1 MNREWKWSRWL
12 LLTAVVLVTACD
24 LPEPQ
29 RRAEPEQEITLV
41 VAGQALIK
49 QDPRL
54 LWEEPFGSLRDTVG
68 GADVAFTNFE
78 MAVAPEP
85 DRCGLPLEYE
95 VFLGAPPLSRDQR
108 PGNTSG
114 PHAVEPAVME
124 FLADLGFNLM
134 SLANNHS
141 WDLGDCGVAAT
152 REAAAVY
159 GVTHAGTG
167 PDVAAATAP
176 AYLTV
181 KGVTI
186 GLVAATTGH
195 DEREVI
201 HHSVNGVWT
210 GRHDD
215 RDRNLAAVREAAA
228 QADFVIFYQHFQIDA
243 DEFDGVAPGEATD
256 DGHVWIDDV
265 AGWQT
270 EFARDVLDAG
280 ASMYIGHGH
289 RAFDGIEIY
298 DGKPLIRQLGGLAYQ
313 GLQPR
318 IGHYDQYRP
327 WEGLLAS
334 LTVRKG
340 DVVRMELTPLDL
352 DEGET
357 YRSNYD
363 DLDFLSRRGL
373 AQIATGDLADSIL
386 LRLRDLSAE
395 YGTELA
401 IVGQRAVIELE
412 R

>member
-1 MNREWKWSRWL
+1 MNRAWKGNYGL
-12 LLTAVVLVTACD
+12 LLIAMALVAACSNAA
-24 LPEPQ
+24 PQ
-29 RRAEPEQEITLV
+29 PEITLV

-54 LWEEPFGSLRDTVG
+54 LWDDPFGSLRDILE

-78 MAVAPEP
+78 MAVVSEP

-95 VFLGAPPLSRDQR
+95 VFLGAPPLPLDQR

-114 PHAVEPAVME
+114 PHAVEAPVMG

-152 REAAAVY
+152 REAAAAN
-159 GVTHAGTG
+159 GVAHAGTG
-167 PDVAAATAP
+167 PDVATATAP

-181 KGVTI
+181 RGVTV

-195 DEREVI
+195 DERDAI
-201 HHSVNGVWT
+201 HHSVNGVWA
-210 GRHDD
+210 GRQDD
-215 RDRNLAAVREAAA
+215 WDRNLAAVRKAAA
-228 QADFVIFYQHFQIDA
+228 HADFVIFYQHFQIDD
-243 DEFDGVAPGEATD
+243 DEFDQVAPGEATD
-256 DGHVWIDDV
+256 DGHVWIEDV
-265 AGWQT
+265 PSWQT
-270 EFARDVLDAG
+270 EFARAVLDAG
-280 ASMYIGHGH
+280 ASMYLGHGH

-298 DGKPLIRQLGGLAYQ
+298 KGKPLIRQLGGLAYQ

-318 IGHYDQYRP
+318 IGHYDRYRP

-334 LTVRKG
+334 LTVRHG
-340 DVVRMELTPLDL
+340 SVVRIELTPLDL

-357 YRSNYD
+357 YRGNYD
-363 DLDFLSRRGL
+363 DLGFLSRRGL
-373 AQIATGDLADSIL
+373 AEIASGNAADSIL
-386 LRLRDLSAE
+386 RRLRDLSAN
-395 YGTELA
+395 YGTELT